1 MWEIYKRTGLPLMM
15 YARSIWSNADI
26 EDQLGTYQE
35 YTEYNRE
42 LRKSIAPRWKP
53 SQKLHSTSR

>member
-1 MWEIYKRTGLPLMM
+1 M